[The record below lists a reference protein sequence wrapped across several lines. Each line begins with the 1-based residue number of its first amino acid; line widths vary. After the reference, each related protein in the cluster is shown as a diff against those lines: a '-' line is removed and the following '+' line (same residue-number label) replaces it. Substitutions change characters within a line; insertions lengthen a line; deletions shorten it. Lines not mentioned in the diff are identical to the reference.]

1 MRVYVEFP
9 EELDVPEWSARYRRG
24 EVPDLT
30 PYGLHQL
37 ADADL
42 TVHYR
47 APLRNAALRWLARKV
62 RGRLGQT
69 EVVAEAL
76 GVARERRRGAD
87 VLLCMDE
94 RTGLPAALTPN
105 APPVVSGL
113 AWLDSPHTLNRTHAK
128 LAGRALRRMA
138 AVFTQTPGL
147 APDLVADWE
156 LTPERV
162 HEITLG
168 IDAEFYAHQPWPVS
182 ATNRFVVA
190 SAGDDRLR
198 DHRTLIAAIR
208 LLRAD
213 GIDATLELA
222 TTSPVDLPAELGTL
236 HARRM
241 GGEMR
246 QVYRRST
253 VVAVALVPNKVGSGL
268 TVVLEAMAS
277 GRPVVVTANPG
288 MAGYVEHGVSGLLV
302 PPNDPASMASA
313 IGGLLADPVR
323 ARQLGRAG
331 RAAVEARFTSRH
343 MAADLADLLHRAI
356 EA

>member
-1 MRVYVEFP
+1 MP
-9 EELDVPEWSARYRRG
+9 DWSARYRRG

-37 ADADL
+37 AGADL
-42 TVHYR
+42 TVDYR
-47 APLRNAALRWLARKV
+47 TPLRGAALGWLARKV
-62 RGRLGQT
+62 RGRLSQT

-76 GVARERRRGAD
+76 GLAREQRRGAD

-94 RTGLPAALTPN
+94 RTGVPAALTPN

-113 AWLDSPHTLNRTHAK
+113 AWLESPHTLNRAHAK
-128 LAGRALRRMA
+128 LAARALRRMA

-147 APDLVADWE
+147 APELVDGWDLPA
-156 LTPERV
+156 ERV

-168 IDAEFYAHQPWPVS
+168 IDADFYAHQPWPVS
-182 ATNRFVVA
+182 LRDRFVVA

-198 DHRTLIAAIR
+198 DHPTLIAAIR
-208 LLRAD
+208 LLRAE

-222 TTSPVDLPAELGTL
+222 TTNPVDLPDELGTL

-246 QVYRRST
+246 HVYRRST
-253 VVAVALVPNKVGSGL
+253 VVAVALAPNKVGSGL

-288 MAGYVEHGVSGLLV
+288 LSGYVEHGVSGLLV
-302 PPNDPASMASA
+302 PPNDPAAMATA
-313 IGGLLADPVR
+313 IGKLLADPLA
-323 ARQLGRAG
+323 AREMGRAG

-343 MAADLADLLHRAI
+343 MAADLARLLHRAI
-356 EA
+356 GA

>member
-1 MRVYVEFP
+1 VEFP

-37 ADADL
+37 AAANL
-42 TVHYR
+42 TVDYR
-47 APLRNAALRWLARKV
+47 TPLQNAALGWVARKV

-76 GVARERRRGAD
+76 GIARGPRRGAD

-94 RTGLPAALTPN
+94 RTGVPAALTPN

-113 AWLDSPHTLNRTHAK
+113 AWLESPRALNRTHAK

-147 APDLVADWE
+147 APELVAGWD
-156 LTPERV
+156 LSPERV

-168 IDAEFYAHQPWPVS
+168 IDADFYAHQPWPVS
-182 ATNRFVVA
+182 ATNSFIVA

-198 DHRTLIAAIR
+198 DHATLVAAIR
-208 LLRAD
+208 RLRAD
-213 GIDATLELA
+213 GADATLELA

-241 GGEMR
+241 GGAMR
-246 QVYRRST
+246 SVYRRST
-253 VVAVALVPNKVGSGL
+253 VVAVALAPNKVGSGL

-277 GRPVVVTANPG
+277 GRPVVVTENPG
-288 MAGYVEHGVSGLLV
+288 MAGYVEHGVTGLLV
-302 PPNDPASMASA
+302 PPGDPAAMAAA
-313 IGGLLADPVR
+313 IGELLADPVR
-323 ARQLGRAG
+323 ARGMGRAG
-331 RAAVEARFTSRH
+331 RAAVEARFTSGH
-343 MAADLADLLHRAI
+343 MAQDLAGLLRRTV

>member
-9 EELDVPEWSARYRRG
+9 EELDVPDWSARYRRG

-37 ADADL
+37 ADAQL

-47 APLRNAALRWLARKV
+47 TPLRGAALGWLARKV
-62 RGRLGQT
+62 RGRLNGT

-76 GVARERRRGAD
+76 GMAREQRRGAD

-94 RTGLPAALTPN
+94 RTGVPAALTPN

-113 AWLDSPHTLNRTHAK
+113 AWLDNPRNLNRAHAR
-128 LAGRALRRMA
+128 LAGRALKRMA

-147 APDLVADWE
+147 AAELADGWDLP
-156 LTPERV
+156 PERV

-168 IDAEFYAHQPWPVS
+168 IDADFYTQQPWPIS
-182 ATNRFVVA
+182 ARNSFVVA

-198 DHRTLIAAIR
+198 DHATLVESIR
-208 LLRAD
+208 LLRKA
-213 GIDATLELA
+213 GTDATLELA

-241 GGEMR
+241 GGAMR
-246 QVYRRST
+246 EVYRRST
-253 VVAVALVPNKVGSGL
+253 VVAVALAPNKVGSGL
-268 TVVLEAMAS
+268 TVALEAMAS

-288 MAGYVEHGVSGLLV
+288 LDGYVEHGVTGLLV
-302 PPNDPASMASA
+302 PPNDPAAMADA
-313 IGGLLADPVR
+313 IGELLADPVR
-323 ARQLGRAG
+323 ARQMGQAG
-331 RAAVEARFTSRH
+331 RTAVLARFTSRH
-343 MAADLADLLHRAI
+343 MAADLAGLLRRTI
-356 EA
+356 GV

>member
-9 EELDVPEWSARYRRG
+9 EELDVPDWSARYRRG

-42 TVHYR
+42 TVDYR
-47 APLRNAALRWLARKV
+47 APLRGAALGWLARKV

-76 GVARERRRGAD
+76 GMTRERRRGAD

-113 AWLDSPHTLNRTHAK
+113 AWLESPRNLNRAHAT
-128 LAGRALRRMA
+128 LASRALKRMA

-147 APDLVADWE
+147 APELVDGWDLP
-156 LTPERV
+156 PERV

-168 IDAEFYAHQPWPVS
+168 IDADFYTRQPWPVGS
-182 ATNRFVVA
+182 RVVA

-198 DHRTLIAAIR
+198 DHATLISSIR
-208 LLRAD
+208 LLRTA

-222 TTSPVDLPAELGTL
+222 TTSPVDLPAELGML

-246 QVYRRST
+246 HVYRRST
-253 VVAVALVPNKVGSGL
+253 VVAVALAPNKVGSGL

-288 MAGYVEHGVSGLLV
+288 MSGYVEPGVTGLLV
-302 PPNDPASMASA
+302 PPNDPAAMATA
-313 IGGLLADPVR
+313 IGELLADPVR
-323 ARQLGRAG
+323 ARNMGRAG

-343 MAADLADLLHRAI
+343 MATDLADLLHRAI
-356 EA
+356 RT

>member
-1 MRVYVEFP
+1 VRVYVEFP
-9 EELDVPEWSARYRRG
+9 EELDVPAWSARYRRG

-37 ADADL
+37 ADAEL
-42 TVHYR
+42 TVDYR
-47 APLRNAALRWLARKV
+47 RPLRGATLGWLARKV

-76 GVARERRRGAD
+76 SMTLEQRRGAD

-113 AWLDSPHTLNRTHAK
+113 AWLESPRNLNRAHAT

-147 APDLVADWE
+147 AAELVAGWD
-156 LTPERV
+156 LPPERV

-168 IDAEFYAHQPWPVS
+168 IDADFYAQQLWPVGS
-182 ATNRFVVA
+182 RVVA

-198 DHRTLIAAIR
+198 DHATLIAAIR
-208 LLRAD
+208 SLRAD

-222 TTSPVDLPAELGTL
+222 TTSPVDLPADLGTL

-241 GGEMR
+241 GGAMR

-288 MAGYVEHGVSGLLV
+288 MAGYVEHGVTGLLV
-302 PPNDPASMASA
+302 PPEDPAALADA
-313 IGGLLADPVR
+313 IGELLADPVR
-323 ARQLGRAG
+323 AMEMGRAG

-343 MAADLADLLHRAI
+343 MAEDLAGLLHRTI
-356 EA
+356 GS

>member
-1 MRVYVEFP
+1 VRVYVEFP
-9 EELDVPEWSARYRRG
+9 EELDVPDWSARYRRG

-30 PYGLHQL
+30 PYGLHRL
-37 ADADL
+37 ADANL
-42 TVHYR
+42 TVDYR
-47 APLRNAALRWLARKV
+47 SPLRGAALGWLARKV

-76 GVARERRRGAD
+76 GMARIGRRGAD

-94 RTGLPAALTPN
+94 RTGIPAALTPN

-113 AWLDSPHTLNRTHAK
+113 AWLESPHSLNRAHAK

-147 APDLVADWE
+147 APELVSGWDLA
-156 LTPERV
+156 PERV

-168 IDAEFYAHQPWPVS
+168 IDADFYAHQPWPIS
-182 ATNRFVVA
+182 ARGGFTVA

-198 DHRTLIAAIR
+198 DHPTLVTAIR
-208 LLRAD
+208 QLRAG
-213 GIDATLELA
+213 GIDVTLELA
-222 TTSPVDLPAELGTL
+222 TTSPVELPGELGTL

-246 QVYRRST
+246 HVYRRST
-253 VVAVALVPNKVGSGL
+253 VVAVALAPNKVGSGL

-288 MAGYVEHGVSGLLV
+288 MSGYVEHGVTGLLV
-302 PPNDPASMASA
+302 PPEDPAAMATA
-313 IGGLLADPVR
+313 IGTLLADPLG
-323 ARQLGRAG
+323 ARDMGLAG
-331 RAAVEARFTSRH
+331 RAVVEARFTSRH
-343 MAADLADLLHRAI
+343 MAADLADLLYRTI

>member
-9 EELDVPEWSARYRRG
+9 EELDVPDWSARYRRG

-30 PYGLHQL
+30 PYGLHRL
-37 ADADL
+37 ADENL
-42 TVHYR
+42 TVDYR
-47 APLRNAALRWLARKV
+47 RPLRGAALGWLARKV

-76 GVARERRRGAD
+76 SIAREGRRGAD

-94 RTGLPAALTPN
+94 RTGVPAALTPN

-113 AWLDSPHTLNRTHAK
+113 AWLESPDTLNRAHAT
-128 LAGRALRRMA
+128 LARRALRRMA

-147 APDLVADWE
+147 GAELVDGWDLP
-156 LTPERV
+156 PERV

-168 IDAEFYAHQPWPVS
+168 IDERFYRLQPWPVNIGTP
-182 ATNRFVVA
+182 AVVA

-198 DHRTLIAAIR
+198 DHATLIAAMR
-208 LLRAD
+208 QLRSD
-213 GIDATLELA
+213 GVDAVLELA
-222 TTSPVDLPAELGTL
+222 TTSPVELPGELGTL

-241 GGEMR
+241 GGAMR
-246 QVYRRST
+246 QVYQRST

-288 MAGYVEHGVSGLLV
+288 LAGYVEHGVSGLLV
-302 PPNDPASMASA
+302 PPGDPGAMAAA
-313 IGGLLADPVR
+313 IGELLADPVR

-343 MAADLADLLHRAI
+343 MAADLAALLRRTI
-356 EA
+356 DS